1 METILVKNMVCDRCV
16 LVVQNQ
22 LKELG
27 ISGANVTLGEVKID
41 EFLTKQQRAQWEQM
55 LQNVGFELVKS
66 PEEKLV
72 EDCKKW
78 IIELVYSRESFGYKI
93 NTSDYLVEKIGRD
106 YKSISSLFK
115 EKEGITLAS
124 YFIMQRIER
133 VKMLLME
140 QEKTLA
146 EIADDTGYSSVAH
159 LSGQFKKSV
168 GCSITEFRQQ
178 ANQARQPIDKLVN
191 KSISKSNK

>member
-27 ISGANVTLGEVKID
+27 INGANVSLGEVKID
-41 EFLTKQQRAQWEQM
+41 GTLTRYQRVALEQM
-55 LQNVGFELVKS
+55 LGNVGFELVKS

-72 EDCKKW
+72 EDIKKW
-78 IIELVYSRESFGYKI
+78 IIELVYHIESPGYKV
-93 NTSDYLVEKIGRD
+93 NTSDYLVDKTGRD

-124 YFIMQRIER
+124 YFILQRIER

-140 QEKTLA
+140 QEKSLA

-159 LSGQFKKSV
+159 LSGQFKKYV
-168 GCSITEFRQQ
+168 GYSITDFKQQ
-178 ANQARQPIDKLVN
+178 TNQARQPIDKLIRKSVN
-191 KSISKSNK
+191 

>member
-22 LKELG
+22 LIELG
-27 ISGANVTLGEVKID
+27 ISGANVTLGEVKIA
-41 EFLTKQQRAQWEQM
+41 ESLTKQQRTQLEKM
-55 LQNVGFELVKS
+55 LENVGFELVKS

-72 EDCKKW
+72 EDSKKW
-78 IIELVYSRESFGYKI
+78 IIELVYSTESSGYKM

-115 EKEGITLAS
+115 EKEGITLAR
-124 YFIMQRIER
+124 YFILQRIER

-178 ANQARQPIDKLVN
+178 TNQARQPIDKLVR
-191 KSISKSNK
+191 KSIN